1 MKDNGMNGPDTFEIH
16 RAHLFAVA
24 YRMLG
29 SASEA
34 EDVMQDAYLRYVG
47 VAADDIR
54 STKAYLTT
62 VVTRLCLDRLKA
74 ARVQREQYLGSWLP
88 EPVLTAGHASNPE
101 QMAEQHE
108 SITLAFLVLLESLS
122 AQERAVFLLREVF
135 EYEYDEIA
143 SMVQLSVANC
153 RQLVHR
159 AKAHLAAQ
167 RPRFQTTP
175 ARQQELVTRFL
186 AATQRGDVDALA
198 AILAQ
203 DAILW
208 ADSGGKAPAPRKPV
222 QGRDVLAPLFLRF
235 VDTTVTLLDD
245 PVRDMR
251 LAMSL
256 VNDEPAVLLWI
267 RDQLDSVLVVTADD
281 HHITALRLIRN
292 PLKLA
297 YIVRQFAT
305 QEAGGYHEFE

>member
-1 MKDNGMNGPDTFEIH
+1 MTNADSFEIH
-16 RAHLFAVA
+16 RAYLFAVA

-34 EDVMQDAYLRYVG
+34 EDVVQDAYLRYAG
-47 VAADDIR
+47 VARDDIR

-62 VVTRLCLDRLKA
+62 IVTRLCLDRLKA
-74 ARVQREQYLGSWLP
+74 ARAQREHYIGSWLP
-88 EPVLTAGHASNPE
+88 EPVLTNSQSADPE
-101 QMAEQHE
+101 QIAEQHE

-135 EYEYDEIA
+135 EYEYEEIA
-143 SMVQLSVANC
+143 DIVQLSAANC

-167 RPRFQTTP
+167 RPRFQAAP

-198 AILAQ
+198 ALLAQ
-203 DAILW
+203 DVTLW
-208 ADSGGKAPAPRKPV
+208 ADSGGKTPAPRKPV
-222 QGRDVLAPLFLRF
+222 HGRAVIAPLFLRF
-235 VDTTVTLLDD
+235 VANTVSLVDD

-251 LAMSL
+251 LAVAV

-267 RDQLDSVLVVTADD
+267 RDQLDSVLVVTADE
-281 HHITALRLIRN
+281 HQISALRLIRN
-292 PLKLA
+292 PEKLE
-297 YIVRQFAT
+297 YIARQLGAN
-305 QEAGGYHEFE
+305 EGGASA